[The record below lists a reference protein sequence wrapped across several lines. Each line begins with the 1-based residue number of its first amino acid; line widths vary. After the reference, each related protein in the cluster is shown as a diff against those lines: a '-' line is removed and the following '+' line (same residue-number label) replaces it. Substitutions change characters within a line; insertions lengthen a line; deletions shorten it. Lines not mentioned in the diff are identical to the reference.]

1 MNKKFST
8 TSIALFSF
16 LSIIVAQAPKYSNEF
31 LSIGVGARALGMS
44 NSYITSVNDVT
55 AGYWNPA
62 GLLGIK
68 NQHQVAL
75 MHSEYFAGIAKY
87 DYGACTAYI
96 IDQLRENGF
105 IVKYTHPNLLLI
117 SWANWCPSYVRNEI
131 KKKTGIVIDGTGNR
145 VDKNK
150 NNNGDKIDTDENPNE
165 LMFHRKSANGEPTK
179 PAKEYKSI
187 DTYKP
192 SGLIYNENLLR
203 KIEDKT
209 RQ

>member
-1 MNKKFST
+1 MDTIFTLGDASSEST
-8 TSIALFSF
+8 KINLDELYERKQQQDLNTMTLYNRILARIHARIKTVSRQQTKEQFCWYIMPET
-16 LSIIVAQAPKYSNEF
+16 I
-31 LSIGVGARALGMS
+31 IGV
-44 NSYITSVNDVT
+44 
-55 AGYWNPA
+55 P
-62 GLLGIK
+62 
-68 NQHQVAL
+68 
-75 MHSEYFAGIAKY
+75 KY

-131 KKKTGIVIDGTGNR
+131 KKKTGIVIDGKGSR

-150 NNNGDKIDTDENPNE
+150 NNDGDRIDIDENPNE
-165 LMFHRKSANGEPTK
+165 LMFHRKSVNGETIK

-209 RQ
+209 R